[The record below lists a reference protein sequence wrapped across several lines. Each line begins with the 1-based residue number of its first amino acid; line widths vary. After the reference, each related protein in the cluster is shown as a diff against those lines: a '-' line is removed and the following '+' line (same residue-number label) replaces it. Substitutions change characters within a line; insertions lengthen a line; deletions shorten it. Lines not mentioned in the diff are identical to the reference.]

1 MKIDDTGEIK
11 ILEPV
16 AREIQHIE
24 KLFDEITWIGYD
36 YSDDKT
42 INFKGIKSQKIN
54 YVVLERTGGK
64 YFMDKINII
73 KNIIPYTALLLR
85 HIYKHNII
93 HTRCPSLPGLSLSLY
108 LGFSPKRF
116 SGINM
121 QEIGVVEISPLSIDY
136 KDYY

>member
-16 AREIQHIE
+16 AREIQHVE

-73 KNIIPYTALLLR
+73 KNIIYNE
-85 HIYKHNII
+85 YK
-93 HTRCPSLPGLSLSLY
+93 L
-108 LGFSPKRF
+108 
-116 SGINM
+116 
-121 QEIGVVEISPLSIDY
+121 
-136 KDYY
+136 